1 MNRKIK
7 MGMVGGGQGAFI
19 GDVHRRAA
27 RLNGDI
33 DLVAG
38 VFGTD
43 AAKSR
48 ECGQQLFLDPA
59 RVYPTFQDMVAGEQ
73 KRPAGDKIDFVAI
86 VTPNRM
92 HYPIAKAFLEGGFH
106 VLCEKPISMS
116 SEQALDLKA
125 TLVKSGKLFALMHNY
140 TGYPMVK
147 QARQMVA
154 DGALGKIRKINVEYS
169 LGWLA
174 APNAGKQAAWRVT
187 PSEAGI
193 SGCMADIGT
202 HAQNLIHYVT
212 CLDIASL
219 NADLATFVPG
229 RALDDDGSV
238 LLRFSNGA
246 RGVIFASEVST
257 GEENNFVL
265 KIYGDKAALEWRQE
279 SPENLIIRSN
289 DAPMQV
295 YRRGWAGACPAA
307 QKACHLPAGHP
318 EGFLEAFSNIY
329 RAFADA
335 IIASQNGDLNP
346 VGDFPGIDDGISE
359 MRFLEALVKSSAD
372 TSKWVTM

>member
-27 RLNGDI
+27 RVNGDI
-33 DLVAG
+33 ELVAG

-43 AAKSR
+43 VAKSR
-48 ECGQQLFLDPA
+48 ECGEQLFLDPS
-59 RVYPTFQDMVAGEQ
+59 RVYPTYQDMVVGEQ
-73 KRPAGDKIDFVAI
+73 RRAAGDRIDFVAV

-116 SEQALDLKA
+116 SAQALDLKA

-154 DGALGKIRKINVEYS
+154 DGALGQIRKINVEYS

-174 APNAGKQAAWRVT
+174 APNAGKQAAWRVD
-187 PSEAGI
+187 PKQAGI

-202 HAQNLIHYVT
+202 HAETLIRYLTGLRIVEV
-212 CLDIASL
+212 S
-219 NADLATFVPG
+219 ADLATFVEG
-229 RALDDDGSV
+229 RELDDDGSV
-238 LLRFSNGA
+238 LLRFDNGA

-257 GEENNFVL
+257 GEENNFIV
-265 KIYGDKAALEWRQE
+265 KIYGDKAALEWHVQT
-279 SPENLIIRSN
+279 PEELILRSN
-289 DAPMQV
+289 DAPIQIL
-295 YRRGWAGACPAA
+295 RRGWPGTGEEAA
-307 QKACHLPAGHP
+307 KASRLPAGHP
-318 EGFLEAFSNIY
+318 EGFLEAFANVY
-329 RAFADA
+329 DAFAGA
-335 IIASQNGDLNP
+335 IRTGVPGDY
-346 VGDFPGIDDGISE
+346 PGIGDGVSE
-359 MRFLEALVKSSAD
+359 MRFLEAIVAN
-372 TSKWVTM
+372 SKGETKWTKIGG

>member
-1 MNRKIK
+1 MKRKIR
-7 MGMVGGGQGAFI
+7 MGMVGGGPGAFI

-33 DLVAG
+33 ELVAG

-43 AAKSR
+43 VAKSR
-48 ECGQQLFLDPA
+48 ECGKDLFLDPA
-59 RVYPTFQDMVAGEQ
+59 RVYPNYQDMVAGELKLPAD
-73 KRPAGDKIDFVAI
+73 KRIDFVAV

-92 HYPIAKAFLEGGFH
+92 HYPISKAFLEGGFH

-116 SEQALDLKA
+116 SKEAVDLKA
-125 TLVKSGKLFALMHNY
+125 TLVKTGKLFALMHNY

-154 DGALGKIRKINVEYS
+154 DGALGTVRKINVEYS

-212 CLDIASL
+212 GLDIVSL

-238 LLRFSNGA
+238 MLRFNNGA
-246 RGVIFASEVST
+246 RGVIFASEVAT

-265 KIYGDKAALEWRQE
+265 KIYGDKAGLEWRQE
-279 SPENLIIRSN
+279 SPENLIFRTN

-295 YRRGWAGACPAA
+295 YRRNWAGVGPVA
-307 QKACHLPAGHP
+307 QKASHLPAGHP
-318 EGFLEAFSNIY
+318 EGFLEAFANIY

-335 IIASQNGDLNP
+335 IIASLNGVKNP
-346 VGDFPGIDDGISE
+346 GGDFPGIDDGISE